1 MVETLLL
8 VSFISGTIGVFL
20 GVILEQTRQDDEE
33 ELDNHINFD

>member
-33 ELDNHINFD
+33 ELDNRINFD

>member
-8 VSFISGTIGVFL
+8 VSFISTTIGVFL
-20 GVILEQTRQDDEE
+20 GILLEQTRQDDD

>member
-20 GVILEQTRQDDEE
+20 GVILEQTRQDDDDD
-33 ELDNHINFD
+33 LDNRINFD